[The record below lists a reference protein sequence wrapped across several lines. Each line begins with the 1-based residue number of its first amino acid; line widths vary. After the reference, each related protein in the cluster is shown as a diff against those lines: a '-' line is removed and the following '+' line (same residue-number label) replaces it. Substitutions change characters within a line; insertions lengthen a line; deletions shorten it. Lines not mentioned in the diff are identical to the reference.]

1 MPEIKEGRHLVLIAA
16 YAAVAA
22 ALLWRLGL
30 GGRAL
35 WSAPIVLAFY
45 LLAYQFDVSL
55 PALGRISAGYAIA
68 FPATMLLGNPALAG
82 LLGGAGY
89 LLSRAIRLKPKGIR
103 LIHLHDALNVAVP
116 ITLAG
121 WLLMDVGRDLEA
133 DSLLWLPYLFLAMA
147 AFNLMNLVGFVI
159 DRGLVG
165 APMRLKMIGVY
176 LVQISAWMLLSLP
189 FVYLVFVEILD
200 GDVLRILFSSL
211 PLLVMLWAL
220 HLNAG
225 LREKNL
231 ALIQASK
238 RQEFLQQLT
247 LTSVGSLENES
258 FLQDLLRGL
267 KEFVPWERE
276 LLVILPT
283 PGLDQTLMHS
293 LGDLPSDPHGV
304 KESLRGMLESAALRH
319 PRLASGRGVRPLLD
333 PEAKSQVI
341 VALATSQMAFGVLV
355 AERRDM
361 PAFREE
367 EVKFLELAFSQI
379 AQHVQDEILKK
390 QLMLTNRKL
399 LHQTDYLSQIL
410 QISNLLKVHLD
421 VQGILEKVANGIRD
435 GIGFR
440 TVLISLYHE
449 AEGYFERL
457 AQAGLEERW
466 QEIRTVRPPAEE
478 ILSLLRPR
486 FRVGNCYYMRKGDV
500 PPLPYS
506 VMPQNAKEAQE
517 PDDWDPMDI
526 LLVPLYD
533 KDDRLLGII
542 SVDEPA
548 DGKVPSMETLRALE
562 VLANQTVHALES
574 AQVHA
579 HIKRQAVMDGLTG
592 LFNHGYFQETLAL
605 KTREMAEGRRSYTI
619 LMMDLDNFKEINDTY
634 GHLIGDEVLRAV
646 AGTLTASIRKED
658 VAARYG
664 GEEFA
669 VLLPDRNLDQSQPVA
684 ERIRAGVEAIRVPL
698 PQSSS
703 ARPIRV
709 TLSVGLA
716 SFPEQGEDHHEVL
729 QRADSALYEAKRAGK
744 NRVVP
749 APQAG

>member
-1 MPEIKEGRHLVLIAA
+1 
-16 YAAVAA
+16 
-22 ALLWRLGL
+22 
-30 GGRAL
+30 
-35 WSAPIVLAFY
+35 
-45 LLAYQFDVSL
+45 
-55 PALGRISAGYAIA
+55 
-68 FPATMLLGNPALAG
+68 MLLGNSLLAG

-89 LLSRAIRLKPKGIR
+89 LLSRVIRLKLKGIR
-103 LIHLHDALNVAVP
+103 LIHLHDSLNVALPV
-116 ITLAG
+116 TVAG
-121 WLLMDVGRDLEA
+121 WLLMEAGRGLKA

-147 AFNLMNLVGFVI
+147 AFNLMNLAGFVI
-159 DRGLVG
+159 DRWAVG
-165 APMRLKMIGVY
+165 TPPSLKMIGRY

-189 FVYLVFVEILD
+189 FVYLVLVEILE
-200 GDVLRILFSSL
+200 GSLLRIVFSSL

-231 ALIQASK
+231 ALIQASR

-247 LTSVGSLENES
+247 LTSAGSLENES

-267 KEFVPWERE
+267 REFVPWDRE
-276 LLVILPT
+276 LLLILPT
-283 PGLDQTLMHS
+283 PGLDQALMHS
-293 LGDLPSDPHGV
+293 LGELPTDPHGV
-304 KESLRGMLESAALRH
+304 KESLRGLLESASLRT
-319 PRLASGRGVRPLLD
+319 PRLSAGKGLRPMLD
-333 PEAKSQVI
+333 PESKSQVL

-355 AERRDM
+355 AERKSGES
-361 PAFREE
+361 FKEE

-421 VQGILEKVANGIRD
+421 VQGILEKVALGIRD

-466 QEIRTVRPPAEE
+466 QEIRTARPPAED

-506 VMPQNAKEAQE
+506 IMPQNVKEAQE

-542 SVDEPA
+542 SVDEPV

-592 LFNHGYFQETLAL
+592 LYNHGYFQETLAL
-605 KTREMAEGRRSYTI
+605 KTRELAEGRRSYTI

-634 GHLIGDEVLRAV
+634 GHLVGDEVLKAV
-646 AGTLTASIRKED
+646 AGALTASIRRED

-669 VLLPDRNLDQSQPVA
+669 VLLPDRTLEQSLPVA
-684 ERIRAGVEAIRVPL
+684 ERIRAGVENIRVPL

-716 SFPEQGEDHHEVL
+716 SYPEQGEDHHQVL
-729 QRADSALYEAKRAGK
+729 QRADTALYQAKRAGK
-744 NRVVP
+744 NRVSP
-749 APQAG
+749 AQ